1 MLKLLLNWC
10 IERDRTDIER
20 YIESRNPKT
29 PSDVEHL
36 IQQYYYQRGYYV

>member
-10 IERDRTDIER
+10 IERDQTDIEK
-20 YIESRNPKT
+20 YIEARNPKT
-29 PSDVEHL
+29 PADIEHL

>member
-10 IERDRTDIER
+10 IEKEKTDIEK

-29 PSDVEHL
+29 PADVEHL